1 MKKYI
6 ILLLAI
12 IPIIG
17 LAQTRKA
24 PIGQTNA
31 RNQMK
36 GIWYYDAAQS
46 AFGAADSNRIVHYKM
61 LRAIESSLDT
71 AAIKTFTSTGATVVN
86 VDTLSSLINQTVFWE
101 VEIISSKSP
110 LPGIEYY
117 RKTFVVSNSAGAY
130 SASTIDA
137 VGQSNVT
144 TGNYTV
150 VISGGIPI
158 LQATGNSGE
167 TIKWTFRITPKI
179 FHAL

>member
-1 MKKYI
+1 MKK
-6 ILLLAI
+6 ILFALLM
-12 IPIIG
+12 
-17 LAQTRKA
+17 LAAFSVQSQTRKFPVGA
-24 PIGQTNA
+24 ANA

-36 GIWYYDAAQS
+36 GVWYYDGAQS
-46 AFGAADSNRIVHYKM
+46 AFGAADTNRIVHYKM

-86 VDTLSSLINQTVFWE
+86 VDTLSSLVNQTVFWE
-101 VEIISSKSP
+101 VEIVSSKSP

-117 RKTFVVSNSAGAY
+117 RKTFVVSNSAGTY
-130 SASTIDA
+130 SASVIDA

-179 FHAL
+179 FHSL

>member
-12 IPIIG
+12 IPLIG
-17 LAQTRKA
+17 LAQTRKF

-36 GIWYYDAAQS
+36 GTWFYDTPQS
-46 AFGAADSNRIVHYKM
+46 AFGVADSNRIVHYKM
-61 LRAIESSLDT
+61 LRAIETALDT
-71 AAIKTFTSTGATVVN
+71 AAIKTFTSTGASVVN
-86 VDTLSSLINQTVFWE
+86 VDTLASLSNQTVFWE

-117 RKTFVVSNSAGAY
+117 RKTFVVNNIAGTY

-137 VGQSNVT
+137 TGQSNVT

-150 VISGGIPI
+150 VIAGGLPI

-179 FHAL
+179 FHSL